1 MQNKN
6 KSKMKKI
13 LILTAVF
20 FCTTS
25 LFSQNRTQSVD
36 NLVRQIDPN
45 LEKAKAA
52 ADKECISE
60 ATKNDPVSWYL
71 KAYVY
76 KEMMKSVVH
85 KKKYPNVGVESLNA
99 CKKVKELDVRKDLLS
114 KVINVLFDISPL
126 FYNDGIA
133 IYNSATK
140 TKSKEEFKAALTN
153 FEYFKD
159 VIATLEDDKEIS
171 LQLLKFHKINVYSI
185 DYFAA
190 YCAQSIGDNE
200 KAKKYYKNSIIFEGD
215 ADNAK
220 LHGSVLAYYYYAAIL
235 IDEKN
240 YSDAARVLI
249 RGLELYPDNKELP
262 TLAIELTKKS
272 DNAEEMVKILEKII
286 QIQPNNL
293 SVYTNLATNYGKLCD
308 KMIEKGYASSASEY
322 RDKAAETYKKLTTLT
337 TDKKFLF
344 TYNYNAAILYYK
356 PASKL
361 YKENQVLNEAEY
373 TVIFNKA
380 LPFFEAAYKY
390 DSNNKSVVEILVSIY
405 QILKDTDKGV
415 HMEGTLKNMK

>member
-1 MQNKN
+1 
-6 KSKMKKI
+6 MK
-13 LILTAVF
+13 TFV
-20 FCTTS
+20 S
-25 LFSQNRTQSVD
+25 LFLLLVLPALVISQTRTQSVD

-52 ADKECISE
+52 ADKECTAE

-85 KKKYPNVGVESLNA
+85 KKKFPNVGIESLNA
-99 CKKVKELDVRKDLLS
+99 CKKVKELDVRKDLWP

-133 IYNSATK
+133 QYNNATK
-140 TKSKEEFKAALTN
+140 TKSKDDFKAALTN
-153 FEYFKD
+153 FEYFKE
-159 VIATLEDDKEIS
+159 VISTLEDDKEIS

-190 YCAQSIGDNE
+190 YCAQQTGDNE
-200 KAKKYYKNSIIFEGD
+200 KAKKYYKNSIIFDGD
-215 ADNAK
+215 ADNAR
-220 LHGSVLAYYYYAAIL
+220 LHGSVLAYYYYAAIM

-240 YSDAARVLI
+240 YTDAARILI

-272 DNAEEMVKILEKII
+272 DSAEEMVLILEKIT

-293 SVYTNLATNYGKLCD
+293 NVYTNLATNYAKICD
-308 KMIEKGYASSASEY
+308 KMTDKGYASSASEY
-322 RDKAAETYKKLTTLT
+322 RDKAAETYKKLTTMT

-344 TYNYNAAILYYK
+344 TYSYNAAILYYK

-361 YKENQVLNEAEY
+361 YKENQALNEVQY
-373 TVIFNKA
+373 TEIFNKS

-390 DSNNKSVVEILVSIY
+390 DTNNKGVVEILVSIY
-405 QILKDTDKGV
+405 QILKDTDNGV
-415 HMEGTLKNMK
+415 RMENILKNMK